1 MTLLTWEQQSRLN
14 YARAY
19 HTANTL
25 STDKIL
31 IAGGQG
37 GLKTCEL
44 YDIDSKTYTV
54 TDSMKDARFYH
65 TSVELDNGKIMVM
78 GGFNGFND
86 TLNSCEIFDPTTEL
100 WTTTASMNYKR
111 YYHTS
116 TLLDDG
122 RVLVA
127 GGYGYKLGDPQLPGT
142 YLTSCEIYDPSS
154 ETWTETGS
162 LNEARNQHGATL
174 LSGGNVLVAGGI
186 NKTWNYD
193 FVSLDSAEIFDVGTE
208 TWTEVSSM
216 NHQRDNVNLI
226 LMPNSKVFAS
236 GGSMGQEKDTYAHM
250 AEIYDA
256 NADTWTLTSSNMT
269 YKRHYHLCDMLNDN
283 QILIVGGYSYG
294 NTGGVSKRVEI
305 YDILTDSFSVSDN
318 LEVPSYFGTLTE
330 IDSDHVLYVGGVN
343 GGYTA
348 DSQVFDAVDLED
360 GIYKIKVDGYYND
373 DVDYFAT
380 ATVLLEGPRSSFEI
394 DTIEDGGEDY
404 KSVEWKG
411 YFKPN
416 FTGTHTFYINSDDAA
431 YLWIGDEAVTGFT
444 TGNAL
449 VNNGGLHGTYEV
461 SATIYLVK
469 DLYVPIR
476 IQFGENGG
484 GAVCEVYY
492 SHASQAKTQD
502 FTNLLF
508 YNVDTNGF

>member
-37 GLKTCEL
+37 GMKTCEL
-44 YDIDSKTYTV
+44 YDIASGTYTV

-100 WTTTASMNYKR
+100 WTITTSMNYKR

-226 LMPNSKVFAS
+226 LMPNSKVFVS
-236 GGSMGQEKDTYAHM
+236 GGSMGQERDTYADTI
-250 AEIYDA
+250 EIYDA
-256 NADTWTLTSSNMT
+256 NADTWTLSSSKMT
-269 YKRHYHLCDMLNDN
+269 YKRHYHLCDMLNNN
-283 QILIVGGYSYG
+283 QILIAGGYSFAP
-294 NTGGVSKRVEI
+294 TGGVSKRVEI
-305 YDILTDSFSVSDN
+305 YDILTDTFSVSSN
-318 LEVPSYFGTLTE
+318 LQIPSYFGTLTE
-330 IDSDHVLYVGGVN
+330 IDSDNVLCVGGVN
-343 GGYTA
+343 GGYIS
-348 DSQVFDAVDLED
+348 DSQVYDAVDLAA
-360 GIYKIKVDGYYND
+360 GVYKVKVDGYFND
-373 DVDYFAT
+373 NVNYFAT
-380 ATVLLEGPRSSFEI
+380 ATILLQGARTSFEI
-394 DTIEDGGEDY
+394 DTIGSEDF
-404 KSVEWKG
+404 KSIEWKG

-416 FTGTHTFYINSDDAA
+416 YTGNHTFYIASDDAS
-431 YLWIGDEAVTGFT
+431 YLWIGDNAITGFS
-444 TGNAL
+444 TGNSFI
-449 VNNGGLHGTYEV
+449 NNGGLHGVVEV
-461 SATIYLVK
+461 SATTYLVK
-469 DLYVPIR
+469 GIYYPIR

-484 GAVCEVYY
+484 GAVCNVYY
-492 SHASQAKTQD
+492 SHASQAKTQV
-502 FTNLLF
+502 FTNLL
-508 YNVDTNGF
+508 YHNVGTNGF